1 MNKEVNIQRGIL
13 PGRCGTCKKFPGNN
27 KKCSCY
33 VYRGSDGIMKVSR
46 DRFTY
51 ANDYGKGTCLN
62 YEE

>member
-13 PGRCGTCKKFPGNN
+13 PGRCGHCKKFPGN
-27 KKCSCY
+27 KKICQCY

-46 DRFTY
+46 ERTTY